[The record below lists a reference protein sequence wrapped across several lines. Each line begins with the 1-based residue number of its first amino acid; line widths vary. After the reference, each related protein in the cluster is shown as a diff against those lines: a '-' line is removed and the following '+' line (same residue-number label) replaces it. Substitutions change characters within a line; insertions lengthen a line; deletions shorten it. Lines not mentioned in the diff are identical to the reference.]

1 LALRRAS
8 SSSDKA
14 RERVTLGRRGNSFP
28 PSYPTPDAGA
38 FEVRAAAIEGELERL
53 QREERVPES
62 EPSHPNLLN

>member
-1 LALRRAS
+1 M
-8 SSSDKA
+8 
-14 RERVTLGRRGNSFP
+14 TLGRRGNSFP